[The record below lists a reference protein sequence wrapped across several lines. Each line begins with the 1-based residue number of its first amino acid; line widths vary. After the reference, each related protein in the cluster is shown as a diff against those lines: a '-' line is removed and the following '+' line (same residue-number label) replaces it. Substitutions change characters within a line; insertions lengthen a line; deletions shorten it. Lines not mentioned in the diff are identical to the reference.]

1 MSNSLRPHGLQHA
14 RLFLVLHLAPV
25 YVHWIGDA
33 SNHLIL
39 CCRLLLLFISFPTSG
54 SFPMCHFFSSGGQT
68 IGASASASVLPM
80 SIQGWFPLGLIGLI
94 SLLSKGFSRVFSST
108 TIWKYQFFSFQPSLW
123 SNFSHEISRHLLLG
137 KTAMTNLDRVLK
149 VIDITSPTKIWIVK
163 AMVFPVVMYGCE
175 RVGLEL

>member
-1 MSNSLRPHGLQHA
+1 MSTESVMHPIISSSA
-14 RLFLVLHLAPV
+14 ALF
-25 YVHWIGDA
+25 
-33 SNHLIL
+33 SF
-39 CCRLLLLFISFPTSG
+39 CLLSFPTSG

-94 SLLSKGFSRVFSST
+94 SLLSKGLSRVFSST
-108 TIWKYQFFSFQPSLW
+108 TIWKHQFFSFQPSLW
-123 SNFSHEISRHLLLG
+123 SNFSHEIRRHLLLG
-137 KTAMTNLDRVLK
+137 KTAMTNIDRVLK
-149 VIDITSPTKIWIVK
+149 SRDITSLTKICIVK